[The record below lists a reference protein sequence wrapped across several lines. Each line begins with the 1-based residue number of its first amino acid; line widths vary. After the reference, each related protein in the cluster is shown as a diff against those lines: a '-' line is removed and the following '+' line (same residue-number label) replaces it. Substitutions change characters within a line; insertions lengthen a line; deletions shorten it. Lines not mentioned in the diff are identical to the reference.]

1 MPGRS
6 LAPRARS
13 RTKAP
18 QPARTRPGSVPQR
31 RRAPRRKAD
40 PSPRGREGGGEPG
53 YHFSFP
59 RQSHSQFLPGRL
71 DGACRSRRAPTPPLR
86 PVSGRRRGPARAA
99 RPLGSAPLR
108 AGGGRAGGSA
118 RPRLGPAPRCPAP
131 PGASCWRRA
140 APGRAAAGPREAPFA
155 SAEREVRHGRVVR
168 GRAGRDH
175 GSRASVTASIRA
187 ARGQR
192 ARRDPAASGAGR
204 QGRRAVSEMFGCK
217 TDAQTGARGWVWR
230 RVSLQKLTATSCEVR
245 K

>member
-1 MPGRS
+1 MPQPPGADAAAPPRQRPP
-6 LAPRARS
+6 PRA
-13 RTKAP
+13 
-18 QPARTRPGSVPQR
+18 G
-31 RRAPRRKAD
+31 
-40 PSPRGREGGGEPG
+40 PS
-53 YHFSFP
+53 
-59 RQSHSQFLPGRL
+59 
-71 DGACRSRRAPTPPLR
+71 
-86 PVSGRRRGPARAA
+86 RAA
-99 RPLGSAPLR
+99 PGLRSAPLR

-118 RPRLGPAPRCPAP
+118 RPRLGPAP

-155 SAEREVRHGRVVR
+155 FAEREVRHGRVVR

-204 QGRRAVSEMFGCK
+204 QGRRAVSEPFGCK

>member
-1 MPGRS
+1 MGDPVTI
-6 LAPRARS
+6 LAFHGNLILS
-13 RTKAP
+13 
-18 QPARTRPGSVPQR
+18 
-31 RRAPRRKAD
+31 
-40 PSPRGREGGGEPG
+40 
-53 YHFSFP
+53 SFP
-59 RQSHSQFLPGRL
+59 
-71 DGACRSRRAPTPPLR
+71 GASTGHAAAA
-86 PVSGRRRGPARAA
+86 GRRRRRSAPSAAAAAGRPEPRGPWA
-99 RPLGSAPLR
+99 PLRSAPLR

-168 GRAGRDH
+168 RRAGRDH

-204 QGRRAVSEMFGCK
+204 QGRRAVPEPFGCK

>member
-1 MPGRS
+1 MPQPPGADAAAPPRQRPP
-6 LAPRARS
+6 PRA
-13 RTKAP
+13 
-18 QPARTRPGSVPQR
+18 G
-31 RRAPRRKAD
+31 
-40 PSPRGREGGGEPG
+40 PS
-53 YHFSFP
+53 
-59 RQSHSQFLPGRL
+59 
-71 DGACRSRRAPTPPLR
+71 
-86 PVSGRRRGPARAA
+86 RAA
-99 RPLGSAPLR
+99 PGLRSAPLR

-204 QGRRAVSEMFGCK
+204 QGGRAGGPSPSRSGVK
-217 TDAQTGARGWVWR
+217 QTRR
-230 RVSLQKLTATSCEVR
+230 RVRVAGFGDGFLFRNLLLQVAK
-245 K
+245 